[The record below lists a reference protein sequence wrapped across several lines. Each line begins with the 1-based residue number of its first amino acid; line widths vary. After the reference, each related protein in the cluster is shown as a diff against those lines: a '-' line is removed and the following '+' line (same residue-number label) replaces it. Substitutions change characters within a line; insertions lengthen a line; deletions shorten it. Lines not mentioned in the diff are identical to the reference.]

1 MRLSALFLHK
11 NAYRVDDNGTPSLI
25 FCRAQEDANK
35 NRIYLHEFYTEA
47 EIIKGGT
54 VKPGAVYDALTDSA
68 TFGKIILNP
77 LYNINPKNVS
87 KVVDENGEPLVVYH
101 GTGEDFQWRDGFG
114 CFGGVSRLPFS
125 WIRQS

>member
-1 MRLSALFLHK
+1 MSNL
-11 NAYRVDDNGTPSLI
+11 
-25 FCRAQEDANK
+25 AQEDVNK

-77 LYNINPKNVS
+77 LYNINSLSMKYEVL
-87 KVVDENGEPLVVYH
+87 KWGLLQV
-101 GTGEDFQWRDGFG
+101 F
-114 CFGGVSRLPFS
+114 
-125 WIRQS
+125 I